1 MSDTVELNEAVV
13 QVAAA
18 SARTPLSVRAR
29 NDSAKVR
36 AYLELTKARIIGL
49 VLIVVA
55 VGFFLSL
62 RTQANWAALTLL
74 MHTLLGTGL
83 AAGGANALNQYLEAE
98 YDGQMVRTQDRPLPS
113 GRLSRAE
120 ALGFGVGIAA
130 TGLLYLALRV
140 NLLSALLTALTLA
153 SYIFLYTPMKRRTA
167 MCVYIGAVPG
177 ALPPVIGWAAG
188 AGTITMEAW
197 LLFAILF
204 FWQLPHFAAIAWQY
218 RDDYARAGYPML
230 SVIDRD
236 GLRTNLHVITHS
248 VGLLTMSVLPV
259 LAGRQGA
266 VYGIGAVVL
275 GAAFLACGVLFII
288 HKTTAAAR
296 FHVLA
301 SVTYLPVLFALM
313 MIDRSPMR

>member
-1 MSDTVELNEAVV
+1 MSDIIELHESAVE
-13 QVAAA
+13 VAAGY
-18 SARTPLSVRAR
+18 RL
-29 NDSAKVR
+29 R

-49 VLIVVA
+49 VIVVVA

-62 RTQANWAALTLL
+62 RTQADWAALTLL
-74 MHTLLGTGL
+74 FHTLLGTGL
-83 AAGGANALNQYLEAE
+83 VAGGANALNQYLEVE

-120 ALGFGVGIAA
+120 ALAFGAGIAGA
-130 TGLLYLALRV
+130 GLVYLALQV
-140 NLLSALLTALTLA
+140 NLLSASLTALTLA
-153 SYIFLYTPMKRRTA
+153 SYVFVYTPMKRYTPL
-167 MCVYIGAVPG
+167 CVYVGAVPG

-188 AGTITMEAW
+188 SGSVTMEAW

-230 SVIDRD
+230 SVVDHD
-236 GLRTNLHVITHS
+236 GLRTSFHVVTHS

-266 VYGIGAVVL
+266 VYGIGAGVL
-275 GAAFLACGVLFII
+275 GVGFLACGVLFII
-288 HKTTAAAR
+288 RKSAATAR

-301 SVTYLPVLFALM
+301 SVTYLPLLFALM
-313 MIDRSPMR
+313 MVDRSPLG

>member
-1 MSDTVELNEAVV
+1 MSDIIELNEAVV
-13 QVAAA
+13 HVAAA
-18 SARTPLSVRAR
+18 SVRTPLSVRAR
-29 NDSAKVR
+29 SDSAKVR

-49 VLIVVA
+49 VLVVTA

-62 RTQANWAALTLL
+62 RTQADWAALTLL
-74 MHTLLGTGL
+74 MHTLLGAAL
-83 AAGGANALNQYLEAE
+83 VAGGANALNQYLEAE

-113 GRLSRAE
+113 GRLSSSE
-120 ALGFGVGIAA
+120 ALAFGVGIAGA
-130 TGLLYLALRV
+130 GLLYLVLQV
-140 NLLSALLTALTLA
+140 NLLSASLTALTLT
-153 SYIFLYTPMKRRTA
+153 SYVFIYTPMKRRTA

-218 RDDYARAGYPML
+218 RDDYARAGFSVL
-230 SVIDRD
+230 SVVDRD

-248 VGLLTMSVLPV
+248 VGLLTISVLPV

-275 GAAFLACGVLFII
+275 GVAFLACGILFVVR
-288 HKTTAAAR
+288 KTPAFAR

-301 SVTYLPVLFALM
+301 SVTYLPLLFALM
-313 MIDRSPMR
+313 MIDRSPLR

>member
-1 MSDTVELNEAVV
+1 MSDILELNEAAV
-13 QVAAA
+13 QVAAGW
-18 SARTPLSVRAR
+18 R
-29 NDSAKVR
+29 VR

-49 VLIVVA
+49 VLVVVT

-62 RTQANWAALTLL
+62 RTQADWTAITLL
-74 MHTLLGTGL
+74 MHTLLGTAL
-83 AAGGANALNQYLEAE
+83 VAGGANALNQYLEAD
-98 YDGQMVRTQDRPLPS
+98 YDGRMFRTQERPLPS

-120 ALGFGVGIAA
+120 ALAFGVGIAGA
-130 TGLLYLALRV
+130 GLLYLALRV
-140 NLLSALLTALTLA
+140 NLLCALLTGLTLT

-188 AGTITMEAW
+188 GGSLSMEAW
-197 LLFAILF
+197 VLFAIVF

-275 GAAFLACGVLFII
+275 GTAFLACGVLFVVR
-288 HKTTAAAR
+288 KTPAAAR

-301 SVTYLPVLFALM
+301 SVTYLPLLFALM
-313 MIDRSPMR
+313 MIDRSPLR

>member
-1 MSDTVELNEAVV
+1 MSDIIELNEAAV
-13 QVAAA
+13 QVAAGW
-18 SARTPLSVRAR
+18 RVRAFF
-29 NDSAKVR
+29 
-36 AYLELTKARIIGL
+36 ELTKARIIGMVL
-49 VLIVVA
+49 VVVT

-62 RTQANWAALTLL
+62 RTQADWAVLTLL

-83 AAGGANALNQYLEAE
+83 VAGGANALNQYLEAE

-113 GRLSRAE
+113 GRLSRGE
-120 ALGFGVGIAA
+120 ALAFGAGIAGG
-130 TGLLYLALRV
+130 GLLYLALQV
-140 NLLSALLTALTLA
+140 NLLCALLTGLTLT

-188 AGTITMEAW
+188 AGTISIEAW

-236 GLRTNLHVITHS
+236 GLRTSFHVVTHS
-248 VGLLTMSVLPV
+248 VGLLIMSVLPV
-259 LAGRQGA
+259 LAGRQGS
-266 VYGIGAVVL
+266 VYGIGAVLL

-288 HKTTAAAR
+288 RKTAAAAR

-301 SVTYLPVLFALM
+301 SVTYLPLLFALM
-313 MIDRSPMR
+313 MIDRSPLR